1 MAIRD
6 PNGEIGSTG
15 KVRSVRERSSDT
27 AAVRAAVNESLREV
41 RILHKR
47 MGVGLVGWKDG
58 KIVEIPPEEIQIDD
72 LPTSDQ
78 S

>member
-6 PNGEIGSTG
+6 PNGDLGADP
-15 KVRSVRERSSDT
+15 KVKNVREKFADT
-27 AAVRAAVNESLREV
+27 AAVMAAVDDSMRNV

-58 KIVEIPPEEIQIDD
+58 KMVEIPPEEIQIDD
-72 LPTSDQ
+72 PPPAESK
-78 S
+78 